1 MPNFWKNLVKPFLI
15 LAPME
20 DVTDHVFRE
29 IVCDIAKPDVL
40 FTEFTSADGLMS
52 VGKNR
57 VIRSLLFSEKQRPIV
72 AQIWGTKPEN
82 YLNTAKLVRE
92 MGFDGIDI
100 NMGCPDKGV
109 IKKNAGSALIR
120 DFKMAK
126 EMIDAVKQGSA
137 DLAVS
142 VKTRLGFDKVIT
154 EEWISFLLE
163 QKLDALAIHGRIAT
177 EMSKKPADWNEIK
190 KAVDIRDK
198 IAPNTLIVGNGD
210 VKSYKQAISYSKKY
224 KVDGIMIGRGIFT
237 NPWIFEKEQ
246 KLHTK
251 EEQILILINHTKLFV
266 DTWSNTKNFNV
277 LKKFYKMYVR
287 NFDGADELRQCLM
300 ECDNYEQVISVLTE
314 HKLYLP

>member
-190 KAVDIRDK
+190 KAVDIRNK